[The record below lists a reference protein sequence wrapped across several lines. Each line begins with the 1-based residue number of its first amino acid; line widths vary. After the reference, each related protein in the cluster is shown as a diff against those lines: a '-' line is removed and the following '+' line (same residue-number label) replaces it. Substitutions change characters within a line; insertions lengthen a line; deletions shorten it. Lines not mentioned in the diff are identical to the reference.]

1 MRRSNTQTIAEVI
14 HEYIDA
20 LKIRRKLKESRIEK
34 QWEELMGK
42 NAASLTRKIYVKE
55 GVLYIYLNS
64 SVLSNEILMMRE
76 TLIKRI
82 NEKAGEELIT
92 KIVLR

>member
-34 QWEELMGK
+34 QWEELLGQK
-42 NAASLTRKIYVKE
+42 AASLTKKIYIKQ
-55 GVLYIYLNS
+55 GILYVHVNS
-64 SVLSNEILMMRE
+64 SALSNEILMMRE
-76 TLIKRI
+76 TLIKKI

>member
-1 MRRSNTQTIAEVI
+1 MRRSNTQTIAEVL

-34 QWEELMGK
+34 QWAELLGQK
-42 NAASLTRKIYVKE
+42 AASLTKKIYVKDRI
-55 GVLYIYLNS
+55 LYVHLNS
-64 SVLSNEILMMRE
+64 SALSNEILMMRE